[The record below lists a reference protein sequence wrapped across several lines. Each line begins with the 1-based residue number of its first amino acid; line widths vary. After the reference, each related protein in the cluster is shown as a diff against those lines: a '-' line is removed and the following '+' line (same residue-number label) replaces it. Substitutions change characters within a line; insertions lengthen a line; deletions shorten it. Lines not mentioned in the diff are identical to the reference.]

1 MKEYNSS
8 SITIPPDSEEVAYFT
23 RKIKAKQQ
31 PISVPCS
38 EHKKPLGNCYWNVLS
53 VIEKQGGS
61 IVYGWLIT
69 LWPRSH
75 VAAMHH
81 AIWKSPSGELFD
93 VTCKL
98 PDDPVV
104 NLTTFLP
111 DDSHDVDLDTLPLIE
126 SITCML
132 PLVSPLIKQVTNDYL
147 KSYYLKLHY
156 ERAYA
161 ELMGKLVG
169 SVKESNIKLAN
180 TGVETLIKSKSV
192 PTNEDNFLYS
202 HITHFKNNYEHL
214 FKQQHSQLKIVT
226 GITD

>member
-8 SITIPPDSEEVAYFT
+8 SITIPPDSEEVAYFIQ
-23 RKIKAKQQ
+23 KINSKQK

-53 VIEKQGGS
+53 VIEKEGGN

-75 VAAMHH
+75 VSAMHH
-81 AIWKSPSGELFD
+81 AIWESPSGELFD

-104 NLTTFLP
+104 NVTTFLP
-111 DDSHDVDLDTLPLIE
+111 DDSHKVDLDTLPLIT
-126 SITCML
+126 SINCLL
-132 PLVSPLIKQVTNDYL
+132 PLVSPLIKQITNDFIKAYQH
-147 KSYYLKLHY
+147 KLHY

-161 ELMGKLVG
+161 EQMERLVG
-169 SVKESNIKLAN
+169 SIKESNIKLAN
-180 TGVETLIKSKSV
+180 TGIDSPLKPKSE
-192 PTNEDNFLYS
+192 PTNEDAFLFN
-202 HITHFKNNYEHL
+202 HINHFKNSYEQL

-226 GITD
+226 GLSN